1 MSLLLVAALS
11 VSGPVMPSC
20 SWDRPGVNPFMGD
33 VVAAVDRYEDI
44 PRAVR
49 ETLKKRM
56 AARKYDEMATI
67 KRDTIMGAYRYAD
80 LRDMHFGKGTVCNTV
95 SRDRWKPETQERGLV
110 YCEEGHC
117 IIVPTVC
124 RNVSRVTRVPMQKAQ
139 ADEMIG
145 PDPGPTVP
153 FLAAVPPG
161 TSELQFEA
169 PAAGASP
176 SFARVLSGASPVLPG
191 GSDSGF
197 DSGGGDVSD
206 SLAGPLGG
214 SFSAI
219 PLAAGAPIIGST
231 STPGSPVT
239 SVPGI
244 PGLPSIPGVP
254 GVPGIPSIPGVPG
267 VPLEPGVVPV
277 IPVPEPSTYALMG
290 LGLGLVAWMARRRRS
305 QPTA

>member
-11 VSGPVMPSC
+11 VSGNVLPSC

-44 PRAVR
+44 PKAVR

-56 AARKYDEMATI
+56 AARKYDEIATI
-67 KRDTIMGAYRYAD
+67 KRDTVMGAYRYAD

-95 SRDRWKPETQERGLV
+95 SRDRWKPDTQERGLV

-145 PDPGPTVP
+145 PDPGPAMP

-169 PAAGASP
+169 PAAGAAP
-176 SFARVLSGASPVLPG
+176 SFARALSGSSPVLPG
-191 GSDSGF
+191 GSDSGLA
-197 DSGGGDVSD
+197 SGGGDFSD
-206 SLAGPLGG
+206 TFASPPGG
-214 SFSAI
+214 SFS
-219 PLAAGAPIIGST
+219 PMPFGPAPIIGS
-231 STPGSPVT
+231 STPPGGP
-239 SVPGI
+239 VPGI
-244 PGLPSIPGVP
+244 PGIPGVP
-254 GVPGIPSIPGVPG
+254 
-267 VPLEPGVVPV
+267 LDPGVVPV
-277 IPVPEPSTYALMG
+277 IPVPEPSTYGLMA
-290 LGLGLVAWMARRRRS
+290 LGLGLVGWAARRRRS
-305 QPTA
+305 QPAA

>member
-44 PRAVR
+44 PQPVR

-56 AARKYDEMATI
+56 TARKYDEIATI

-95 SRDRWKPETQERGLV
+95 SRERWKPETQERGLV

-145 PDPGPTVP
+145 PDPGPSMP

-176 SFARVLSGASPVLPG
+176 SFARALSGASPVLPG
-191 GSDSGF
+191 GSDSGLA
-197 DSGGGDVSD
+197 SGGGDSSD
-206 SLAGPLGG
+206 SLASPFGG
-214 SFSAI
+214 SFSPI
-219 PLAAGAPIIGST
+219 PLSAGAPIIGS
-231 STPGSPVT
+231 STAPGSPIT
-239 SVPGI
+239 
-244 PGLPSIPGVP
+244 GVP
-254 GVPGIPSIPGVPG
+254 GVPGIPGVPG

-277 IPVPEPSTYALMG
+277 IPVPEPSTYGLMG